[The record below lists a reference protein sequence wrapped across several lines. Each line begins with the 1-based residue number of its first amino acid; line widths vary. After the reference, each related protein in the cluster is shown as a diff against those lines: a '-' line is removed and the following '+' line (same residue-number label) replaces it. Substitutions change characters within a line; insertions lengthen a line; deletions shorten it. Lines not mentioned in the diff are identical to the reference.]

1 MARSTQTTRSLNG
14 EELVSRIRKS
24 TNSFKAGRF
33 MPVSTRPWVSS
44 VFLMSRINYRTCALN
59 LRQQD
64 IQKISSAVKSWVMQ
78 GFLIRPPENI
88 LFRNTNEG
96 ANLIKTFIS
105 QAEPSSKYQNSFLTT
120 LFRTHV
126 SKELPANTIRIPSY
140 YSGDFFEII
149 REVWREHE
157 GNLLCLTTRQW
168 QDILLQRGTTHVKN
182 QGGVPALIALRPNK
196 KKPNQEWI
204 GRRAGNLPGSEGSA
218 LLKSPLCSA

>member
-1 MARSTQTTRSLNG
+1 MHSK
-14 EELVSRIRKS
+14 LVSRIRKT
-24 TNSFKAGRF
+24 TNSFKSGRF
-33 MPVSTRPWVSS
+33 MPVTTRPWVSS

-64 IQKISSAVKSWVMQ
+64 IQRISSAVKSWVMQ

-88 LFRNTNEG
+88 LFRNTAEG
-96 ANLIKTFIS
+96 GLGLVNTAARARANLIKTFIS

-149 REVWREHE
+149 REVWREHD

-204 GRRAGNLPGSEGSA
+204 GRRAGNLPG
-218 LLKSPLCSA
+218 